1 MASFTLAF
9 IGRGSSFGYF
19 SCQDG
24 DKLAVG
30 KALCYV
36 FRKRLFGARGEL
48 RGVAGQDGNWT
59 SFCRW

>member
-1 MASFTLAF
+1 MASFTLAV

-48 RGVAGQDGNWT
+48 RGVAGQDGN
-59 SFCRW
+59 